1 MKKFTYYLLIAVITI
16 CFITTANFAQT
27 TVTKQLDYPTTV
39 KTYQLQPN
47 QDLVVMV
54 NNVRKYDVLSVE
66 PDNSDNKSIK
76 LKAWEIT
83 YSIDAATTRS
93 TSAIQSINSLSD
105 ANVSFNG
112 GVLTINGS
120 GGNKRSVIHL
130 DIPSGLRTK
139 ILVNGVE
146 YHNGTLS
153 GSTMLQSGHLNNPN
167 ANSNPMIVNVRSSFN
182 PNAAYTP
189 EFSLISAISP
199 KDASTSD
206 LSGVFKRID
215 ANTLSNLAIKKVP
228 VPLSPDKGQSY
239 ALVNVEVNETGQVTS
254 VSYAGGDTRLA
265 DFSSPTLKQFKFQP
279 FISNGKAIKVASFV
293 NVTSL
298 DGKVTL
304 FGKIK

>member
-54 NNVRKYDVLSVE
+54 DNVRKYDVLSVE

-153 GSTMLQSGHLNNPN
+153 GSTMLQDGHLNNPSTN
-167 ANSNPMIVNVRSSFN
+167 ANPMIVNVKGFN
-182 PNAAYTP
+182 PNVGFTP
-189 EFSLISAISP
+189 ESTLLSAISP
-199 KDASTSD
+199 KVGSTTDVSNS
-206 LSGVFKRID
+206 LKRID
-215 ANTLSNLAIKKVP
+215 ANTLNSLAIKRVAA
-228 VPLSPDKGQSY
+228 PLSPDKTQSY
-239 ALVNVEVNETGQVTS
+239 ALVNVEVNELGQVTS
-254 VSYAGGDTRLA
+254 VIYAAGDSKLA
-265 DFSSPTLKQFKFQP
+265 DFSSPTLKQFRFQP
-279 FISNGKAIKVASFV
+279 FIANGKPIKVASFV